1 MAGYIGSKASVVSSG
16 AERKKTFAIS
26 TTTTSLTGLSYT
38 PTYVH
43 VFHNGVRLVDGSDFT
58 ATNGTSITLS
68 NSAVS
73 GDEVVV
79 ISYSSFQ
86 VADHYNKTES
96 DNRYI
101 NTAGDTLTGTLGG
114 TAVNLSGDLAAVNTT
129 LTGYLRGPAS
139 FTIDPATHADDTGLV
154 IIAGNL
160 QVDGSTT
167 TINSTT
173 LTVDDLNL
181 TLASGAADSAAANGA
196 GITIDGASAS
206 LLYSHSG
213 TKFVLNKPL
222 DVTGIVTTDGLTVD
236 GSATFV
242 SNSGANNLFIDGR
255 SADNIGQVTFRS
267 NDGATNYSQIQSR
280 STELKIKTLANIPMS
295 FHTNNSPRIT
305 ILNTGNVGI
314 GNVVSQAYVNEGTY
328 TTKLRVGSDTSGTDN
343 ASAIQIVGKDSSGN
357 GILGVIE
364 FLNHRDN
371 DVVAKIAGR
380 RDLGSGSHLGA
391 GQLDFSTDDGN
402 GNLDI
407 RMSIDANGNVG
418 IGTIAVTSPG
428 LWYDTNPG
436 YLAISHWATPPT
448 PAAMLHLSDNS
459 NDLDVPQIRIEG
471 RENVGDTVLDI
482 AVRDAAVRL
491 NLVEGATDA
500 GNGYGQMIFKT
511 NAAANT
517 SYPARGGFLFSTPAI
532 SSNLAIA
539 NTGNVGI
546 GTSSPN
552 SPLEVSSNAA
562 QLRLSTATQP
572 TNYYTEIM
580 SLYDSAN
587 PFRMQGHYNGTTVKF
602 IEMTAAGGFSGP
614 ILKVGQGMSYTTLY
628 TGTTERISI
637 QPTQGS
643 TYENIHETITGNLN
657 LSLLRGMRFARA
669 GSIANEVKSRLFLGS
684 YTYSGGTIDYVITD
698 GGGNQNHVGS
708 GTINWYAREAV
719 VHYTLTGT
727 NVSSKIVVNANQYT
741 TAGNAGKFTIS
752 IRATNGDS
760 HLSIQNR
767 LGSLCYIGLKISVNY
782 VG

>member
-1 MAGYIGSKASVVSSG
+1 MLFLNGPSALAFEVGAGSEKM
-16 AERKKTFAIS
+16 RL
-26 TTTTSLTGLSYT
+26 TSTGL
-38 PTYVH
+38 
-43 VFHNGVRLVDGSDFT
+43 GI
-58 ATNGTSITLS
+58 GTQSP
-68 NSAVS
+68 
-73 GDEVVV
+73 
-79 ISYSSFQ
+79 
-86 VADHYNKTES
+86 
-96 DNRYI
+96 
-101 NTAGDTLTGTLGG
+101 
-114 TAVNLSGDLAAVNTT
+114 NTT
-129 LTGYLRGPAS
+129 LTLSDETDEFDFGVTANLLMIKSVTADGSDDHRII
-139 FTIDPATHADDTGLV
+139 ID
-154 IIAGNL
+154 AGN
-160 QVDGSTT
+160 GGTTSTRGAY
-167 TINSTT
+167 
-173 LTVDDLNL
+173 
-181 TLASGAADSAAANGA
+181 LALSGNEAASEA
-196 GITIDGASAS
+196 GKAIYQMG
-206 LLYSHSG
+206 
-213 TKFVLNKPL
+213 N
-222 DVTGIVTTDGLTVD
+222 VTGSAHVFRKAGGVDAVT
-236 GSATFV
+236 
-242 SNSGANNLFIDGR
+242 I
-255 SADNIGQVTFRS
+255 
-267 NDGATNYSQIQSR
+267 
-280 STELKIKTLANIPMS
+280 
-295 FHTNNSPRIT
+295 
-305 ILNTGNVGI
+305 
-314 GNVVSQAYVNEGTY
+314 
-328 TTKLRVGSDTSGTDN
+328 
-343 ASAIQIVGKDSSGN
+343 DSSGN
-357 GILGVIE
+357 VSIGT
-364 FLNHRDN
+364 
-371 DVVAKIAGR
+371 VVPSVWHGQETALQIGSTALSDYSVGGANVSAIYNNAYRAANNNAVYKETDFASNYSQYNGRHTFNVAASGTAG
-380 RDLGSGSHLGA
+380 
-391 GQLDFSTDDGN
+391 DD
-402 GNLDI
+402 I
-407 RMSIDANGNVG
+407 SWIQAMRIDASGNVG
-418 IGTIAVTSPG
+418 IGTDAVTSPG

-471 RENVGDTVLDI
+471 RENPGDTVLDI

-491 NLVEGATDA
+491 NLVEGSVDA
-500 GNGYGQMIFKT
+500 AAGFGQMIFKT

-532 SSNLAIA
+532 SSNLVIA
-539 NTGNVGI
+539 NTGKVGI

-580 SLYDSAN
+580 SPYDSAN

-614 ILKVGQGMSYTTLY
+614 ILKVGQGMSYTSLY